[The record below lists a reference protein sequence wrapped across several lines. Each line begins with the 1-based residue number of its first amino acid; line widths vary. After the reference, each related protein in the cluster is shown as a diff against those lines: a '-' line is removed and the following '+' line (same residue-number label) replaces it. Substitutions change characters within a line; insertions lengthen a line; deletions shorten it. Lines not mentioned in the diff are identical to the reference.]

1 MSRSKHTDPRLIRAT
16 RRVQAPLEPRSAGN
30 LSRRRELGRL
40 FKVLGAIPRQSD
52 NAKPRNLHLRI
63 IRRQPN
69 SGFHHPVGK
78 NELLG
83 FLNSL
88 GSLAIYG
95 VRIIELARSPAP
107 TNLSSMVFGRYEVPG
122 KILLYEQPESPWRLP
137 GILKHADM
145 DRLERSGAIINAQP
159 GLRMTL
165 VEWPDNSLKRFML
178 EEVLLHELGHHIL
191 QHHKGKRPARIARTK
206 DHEASAERFAIR
218 QRSLL
223 RDAKVHS
230 K

>member
-1 MSRSKHTDPRLIRAT
+1 MLHLNLVPQGPQPSARTWAHAQGTGGDPAAERLRKAPDFAFADHHTTAQFWISPSCRKERSPQISEVSRLTCHLRIAYNRIGPQSGVD
-16 RRVQAPLEPRSAGN
+16 RRDLNGFRSIRSAG
-30 LSRRRELGRL
+30 
-40 FKVLGAIPRQSD
+40 
-52 NAKPRNLHLRI
+52 
-63 IRRQPN
+63 
-69 SGFHHPVGK
+69 
-78 NELLG
+78 
-83 FLNSL
+83 
-88 GSLAIYG
+88 
-95 VRIIELARSPAP
+95 
-107 TNLSSMVFGRYEVPG
+107 G

-137 GILKHADM
+137 GRLKHADVY
-145 DRLERSGAIINAQP
+145 RLERSGAIITAQS

-223 RDAKVHS
+223 RDAKRIPNDPSRYADRRQH
-230 K
+230 

>member
-16 RRVQAPLEPRSAGN
+16 RRIQAPFEPRSTGD
-30 LSRRRELGRL
+30 LRRRRELGSML
-40 FKVLGAIPRQSD
+40 KELEAIPRQGD
-52 NAKPRNLHLRI
+52 NAKPRILHLRI
-63 IRRQPN
+63 ITRQPN

-78 NELLG
+78 NEVLG
-83 FLNSL
+83 FLKSL

-95 VRIIELARSPAP
+95 LRIIELARSPAP
-107 TNLSSMVFGRYEVPG
+107 TDVTSMVFGRYEVPG
-122 KILLYEQPESPWRLP
+122 RILLIEQPASPWRLP

-145 DRLERSGAIINAQP
+145 DRLERSGAIITAHL

-223 RDAKVHS
+223 RDAKTYS

>member
-16 RRVQAPLEPRSAGN
+16 RRVQAPLEPRSTGDP
-30 LSRRRELGRL
+30 SRRRALGRL
-40 FKVLGAIPRQSD
+40 FKALGVLPRQSD

-63 IRRQPN
+63 ITRQPN
-69 SGFHHPVGK
+69 AGFHHPVRK
-78 NELLG
+78 NEVLG
-83 FLNSL
+83 FLKSL

-95 VRIIELARSPAP
+95 LRMIELARSPVS
-107 TNLSSMVFGRYEVPG
+107 TNVTSMIFGRYEVPG
-122 KILLYEQPESPWRLP
+122 KILLYEQPESPWRFP
-137 GILKHADM
+137 GILKRADM
-145 DRLERSGAIINAQP
+145 DRLKRSGAIITAQS

-165 VEWPDNSLKRFML
+165 VEWPDNSLKRFIL

-191 QHHKGKRPARIARTK
+191 QHHKGKRPARMARTK
-206 DHEASAERFAIR
+206 DHEASAERFAFR

-223 RDAKVHS
+223 RDEKTQS